1 MSDAYTLIQNGLII
15 DGTGSDPF
23 PGDVLISGQRIV
35 AVGADAGASCPADAT
50 VEKIDASG
58 CRVMPGMIDSHC
70 HISFDHP
77 NSNDCLLYTSPS
89 PRDRQKSRMPSS
101 A

>member
-23 PGDVLISGQRIV
+23 TGDVLISGQRIV
-35 AVGADAGASCPADAT
+35 AVGSDAGANCPADAT

-70 HISFDHP
+70 HIS
-77 NSNDCLLYTSPS
+77 CLLYTSPS
-89 PRDRQKSRMPSS
+89 PRDISGSRMPSS

>member
-35 AVGADAGASCPADAT
+35 AVGADAGAKCPADAT

-58 CRVMPGMIDSHC
+58 CRVMPVS
-70 HISFDHP
+70 
-77 NSNDCLLYTSPS
+77 YTHLTLPTICSV
-89 PRDRQKSRMPSS
+89 
-101 A
+101 

>member
-35 AVGADAGASCPADAT
+35 AVGADAGAKDARGHTPLFACSTTDAGAIAMLLIRAGADTKHRNEDGLTAF
-50 VEKIDASG
+50 EH
-58 CRVMPGMIDSHC
+58 R
-70 HISFDHP
+70 
-77 NSNDCLLYTSPS
+77 
-89 PRDRQKSRMPSS
+89 
-101 A
+101 

>member
-35 AVGADAGASCPADAT
+35 AVGADAGASAPPMRRW
-50 VEKIDASG
+50 KKS
-58 CRVMPGMIDSHC
+58 M
-70 HISFDHP
+70 HP
-77 NSNDCLLYTSPS
+77 DV
-89 PRDRQKSRMPSS
+89 

>member
-77 NSNDCLLYTSPS
+77 NS
-89 PRDRQKSRMPSS
+89 
-101 A
+101 